1 MRNLLFGICL
11 ALSLPMLA
19 AADCCCCCEET
30 VRSTSSSE
38 TENKATTPAIPL
50 PEEMQ
55 SFDGSTAPY
64 AVSLPATR
72 FAVYKGTLANPME
85 AWNSIVPLAAAQ
97 GILNDQA
104 KAWSIVPRMPASN
117 PPATTTE
124 YWSAFTIGDSVQ
136 PVNGLAAYTS
146 PGGKYAM
153 AAHRGP
159 YEGLG
164 DTWGKFAAFIGHNAN
179 IDPTRPALEHYH
191 SDPSTTAPEDLITLL
206 YIPIK

>member
-1 MRNLLFGICL
+1 MREVLAGLLL
-11 ALSLPMLA
+11 AVLMPLMA
-19 AADCCCCCEET
+19 TADCCCCCETAEAE
-30 VRSTSSSE
+30 SPA
-38 TENKATTPAIPL
+38 TEPVSKATAPAIPL

-55 SFDGSTAPY
+55 SFDGSAAPY

-72 FAVYKGTLANPME
+72 FAVYKGSLANPME

-104 KAWSIVPRMPASN
+104 LAWSIVPRMPDSA
-117 PPATTTE
+117 PPAATTE
-124 YWSAFTIGDSVQ
+124 YWSAFTIGDSVH
-136 PVNGLAAYTS
+136 PANGLSAYTS

-179 IDPTRPALEHYH
+179 IDPARPALEHYH

-206 YIPIK
+206 CIPIK